1 MTYLITKRWVGID
14 SMIIVSDNENR
25 NFKYL
30 LKSFKDKPSNK
41 NSYYEIN
48 FVRKFFNKSKQI

>member
-41 NSYYEIN
+41 ILL
-48 FVRKFFNKSKQI
+48 